1 MIPVRSASVDGSLD
15 VCRVVAAASNRAD
28 GRAALCR
35 PVRDA
40 PDRLQ
45 PGDLPVGVG
54 VAIGGKKAVGRI
66 EITCGSGEY
75 GERRKG
81 WNRQASENEC
91 Q

>member
-1 MIPVRSASVDGSLD
+1 MIPVRSASVDGGLD
-15 VCRVVAAASNRAD
+15 VCRVVATTSNRAD
-28 GRAALCR
+28 GRVALCR

-40 PDRLQ
+40 PNGLK
-45 PGDLPVGVG
+45 PGDLPVGIG
-54 VAIGGKKAVGRI
+54 VTIGGKKAMGRI
-66 EITCGSGEY
+66 ETACGSGEY